1 MPYKMQVPL
10 AAINGGADYA
20 LLAGKDEMY
29 PYENGRRVS
38 DAPIGVKLRL
48 ILQNNRM
55 ETLAVKFPS
64 DPLPKVTDEAIAEA
78 CSACRF
84 MFVKVP
90 DCDVNLFS
98 GSSGNGIGM
107 SATAQTAQVVPAP
120 KE

>member
-1 MPYKMQVPL
+1 MYKMKVNL
-10 AAINGGADYA
+10 AAINGGVDFA
-20 LLAGKDEMY
+20 LLAGKDEMFA
-29 PYENGRRVS
+29 YENGRRVS